1 VTCPP
6 FQGFLSLQPEHVVT
20 QEKEDNSLAEA
31 QPDPSAHRYK
41 LLGLV
46 ASLLIVS
53 GSAFVLW
60 QLVRDVEWGEVV
72 AAFKSVSSFHI
83 GMAILF
89 TAISYAF
96 LTAYDALALKQ
107 LRIRLPYPTAALGS
121 FTSYAVS
128 FNLGFPLLTGGAV
141 RYRIYASKG
150 LSAGRIASLTVIAG
164 ITFWLGMGV
173 VLSWS
178 LIREAVP
185 LSSYIGTK
193 ANINLMIGL
202 GLLAAVISYFIWVS
216 LKRRSVTMQG
226 WRLELPG
233 FRLSVAQ
240 TLIGAA
246 DICCA
251 ATVLYVLLPANNALS
266 YELFL
271 AIYVVAVMLGVASH
285 VPGGL
290 GVFETIILKA
300 MSGAPL
306 EPTLGALLL
315 FRICYY
321 FVPFF
326 LALILLGI
334 HEARERLAR
343 RTLQG

>member
-1 VTCPP
+1 
-6 FQGFLSLQPEHVVT
+6 VT
-20 QEKEDNSLAEA
+20 QEKDESSLAEA

-46 ASLLIVS
+46 ASLLIVA
-53 GSAFVLW
+53 GSAYVLW
-60 QLVRDVEWGEVV
+60 QLVRDVEWWEVV

-83 GMAILF
+83 GLAVLF

-96 LTAYDALALKQ
+96 LTAYDVLALKQ
-107 LRIRLPYPTAALGS
+107 LRIKLPYSTAALGS

-141 RYRIYASKG
+141 RYRIYSAKG
-150 LSAGRIASLTVIAG
+150 LSTGRIASLTVIAG

-178 LIREAVP
+178 LIREAGP
-185 LSSYIGTK
+185 LSFYVGTK
-193 ANINLMIGL
+193 SNINLMLGL
-202 GLLAAVISYFIWVS
+202 GLLIAVIGYFVWVS
-216 LKRRSVTMQG
+216 LKRRSVTLQG

-251 ATVLYVLLPANNALS
+251 AAVLYVLLPASNPLG

-321 FVPFF
+321 FVPFL
-326 LALILLGI
+326 LALLLLGI
-334 HEARERLAR
+334 HETRQRLA
-343 RTLQG
+343 QKA